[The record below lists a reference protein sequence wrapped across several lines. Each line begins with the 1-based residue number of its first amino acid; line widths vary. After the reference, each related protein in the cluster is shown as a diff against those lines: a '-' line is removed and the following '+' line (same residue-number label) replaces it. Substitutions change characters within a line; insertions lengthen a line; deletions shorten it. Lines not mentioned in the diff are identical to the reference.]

1 MIKMIKIK
9 KQQTNN
15 IDTKLQNVFDH
26 LKSVSQETNNLMD
39 EIEEVNDDIKVHML
53 VFIGSNKFN
62 FRMPLNFLSAIY
74 NGEISLIEAEIFQ
87 RKIEKKME
95 ELKFDYRP
103 KNDKEKEEINGVLM
117 QANDLLEYRNKIIY
131 TFKDGTFLSKHLKK
145 SDAAAYDYVLK
156 DVNDFIQEI
165 KLIEEKINLSL
176 FEDFFESSDQLIM
189 QKCLLILRMQM
200 KAGIV
205 AEVKDRISDF
215 KDNKRNE

>member
-1 MIKMIKIK
+1 MHKRTYLGMMIMKVFTRHLNQNLMIKMIKIK

-39 EIEEVNDDIKVHML
+39 EIDEVNDDIKVHML
-53 VFIGSNKFN
+53 VF
-62 FRMPLNFLSAIY
+62 
-74 NGEISLIEAEIFQ
+74 IFQ